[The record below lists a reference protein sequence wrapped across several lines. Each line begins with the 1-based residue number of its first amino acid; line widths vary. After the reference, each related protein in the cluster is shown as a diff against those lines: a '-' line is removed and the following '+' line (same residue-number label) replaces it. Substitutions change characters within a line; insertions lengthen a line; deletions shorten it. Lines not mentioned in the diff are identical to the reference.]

1 MKFKVILDIEY
12 KTNGIKK
19 GKLKELLLNSMEHL
33 VDEGLLTGNTPA
45 ELLNFSINIIE

>member
-1 MKFKVILDIEY
+1 MKFKVILDI
-12 KTNGIKK
+12 
-19 GKLKELLLNSMEHL
+19 EHL